1 VGPGNHVLE
10 GSPDP
15 PVGRD
20 NFEEQ
25 RMVICGK
32 MTEQIETVWIVG
44 SDGSRNHVLDGVQID
59 DGTGNFKG
67 ETGGPL

>member
-20 NFEEQ
+20 FQEQ
-25 RMVICGK
+25 RMVLCGK

-44 SDGSRNHVLDGVQID
+44 SDGSRNHVLDGVQIC
-59 DGTGNFKG
+59 DGNR
-67 ETGGPL
+67 